1 MRILLLFFTIIFSL
15 GCNDKKES
23 ASDDTTKESS
33 PETKTGFMLKG
44 KHNFNKG
51 DIHRSELEVK
61 VIDGNMKMTIPSGQE
76 IDGIWNMEVSKRID
90 VEVLET
96 SESKATKYK
105 INIVKD
111 TRIMSQKIA
120 GNLNEQETP
129 NPLTG
134 KTIIGEKKSDVWS
147 FRLEKDDAT
156 TEELKA
162 LKKIEKNLF
171 KDGEFDYP
179 ETPISVGETWSIP
192 KSKLTNFLGG
202 DSPIESGSGS
212 LKLIEILNDKNKKR
226 ALIALSIQAKTVPD
240 ETGLT
245 MEMSMEGQYYRD
257 LENFIDVDFDMKGQ
271 LKASGELP
279 TPDGSK
285 ILVIMEGPSTMTST
299 QIINPEEIA
308 VEPVAEAQPNEE
320 KESYEEEVETVEPLI
335 EFRTWTA
342 INGKKVEAEFVSNEE
357 GIVKLKLNSG
367 KIFEVPANKLSKE
380 DNEFIGSLAKTE
392 GVNLFELEIRDS
404 DGLAYIKDSDTPYTG
419 KMFLLWKNG
428 KKDVSNYK
436 NGELDG
442 FSIKWHENGQ
452 KMTEGNWKND
462 KPVKGSVK
470 YWNSKGEP
478 VDSWL
483 EAHAKAQPNEKKK
496 DFKEGLIPSKQD
508 LRHKIIDN
516 EAVIISCNKNATG
529 SITIPEKINGHA
541 VTLIQSSAF
550 NDCNKL
556 TAVHIP
562 NGVTSI
568 GEKAFQN
575 CLSLKS
581 VFIPNT
587 ITKIGRSAFRGC
599 EKLEKIII
607 PDSVTS
613 TSGGIVAIEAD
624 TFYDCKSLRNVI
636 IPNSVTKIG
645 SSAFSGCESLEE
657 IIIPDSVN
665 IIGNY
670 AFSGCST
677 ITRIQIP
684 DGVTIIDS
692 GSFQFCD
699 NLNTIEIPDSVT
711 SIGNGAFLF
720 SKNLTEITIPKSLT
734 SIGKE
739 AFHSCW
745 RIKSLTIPKGVI
757 NIGENAFYGNDLLS
771 DLIFLGDAPETE
783 GDIFCE
789 QTTPIIY
796 RKPEAKGWTD
806 KWSDRPVELIS
817 QNSDK
822 QKQPVPSEEVKLISE
837 NVHADKLEFRGFESI
852 AYLIDSNIPYTGSST
867 EFYKNGEKKTAKKWK
882 NGKLD
887 GLSTSWHEN
896 GKKKEEL
903 NYKDDEAISV
913 RYWNNKG
920 EEVDSLEEAEAE

>member
-120 GNLNEQETP
+120 GNLNEKETP

-147 FRLEKDDAT
+147 YRLEKDDAT

-171 KDGEFDYP
+171 QDHKSHYP
-179 ETPISVGETWSIP
+179 ETPISVGETWEIP
-192 KSKLTNFLGG
+192 KSKLTTFLGG

-212 LKLIEILNDKNKKR
+212 LKLIEILNYKNKKH
-226 ALIALSIQAKTVPD
+226 ALIAVSIQSKTAPD

-271 LKASGELP
+271 LKASGEFS

-285 ILVIMEGPSTMTST
+285 ILAIMEGPSTMTST

-320 KESYEEEVETVEPLI
+320 KEAYEEEVETVEPLI

-392 GVNLFELEIRDS
+392 GINADELEFREAIWY
-404 DGLAYIKDSDTPYTG
+404 LKDSKTPYTG
-419 KMFLLWKNG
+419 KSL
-428 KKDVSNYK
+428 
-436 NGELDG
+436 
-442 FSIKWHENGQ
+442 KWHENGQ
-452 KMTEGNWKND
+452 KKVEGYYKDGKPDGLIIGWHENGQKEVEANYKDGNMEGLYLRWHENGEKFIEANYKDD
-462 KPVKGSVK
+462 KRIYRK

-478 VDSWL
+478 VDSL
-483 EAHAKAQPNEKKK
+483 EQA
-496 DFKEGLIPSKQD
+496 
-508 LRHKIIDN
+508 
-516 EAVIISCNKNATG
+516 
-529 SITIPEKINGHA
+529 
-541 VTLIQSSAF
+541 
-550 NDCNKL
+550 
-556 TAVHIP
+556 
-562 NGVTSI
+562 
-568 GEKAFQN
+568 
-575 CLSLKS
+575 LK
-581 VFIPNT
+581 
-587 ITKIGRSAFRGC
+587 
-599 EKLEKIII
+599 
-607 PDSVTS
+607 
-613 TSGGIVAIEAD
+613 
-624 TFYDCKSLRNVI
+624 
-636 IPNSVTKIG
+636 
-645 SSAFSGCESLEE
+645 
-657 IIIPDSVN
+657 
-665 IIGNY
+665 
-670 AFSGCST
+670 
-677 ITRIQIP
+677 
-684 DGVTIIDS
+684 
-692 GSFQFCD
+692 
-699 NLNTIEIPDSVT
+699 
-711 SIGNGAFLF
+711 
-720 SKNLTEITIPKSLT
+720 
-734 SIGKE
+734 
-739 AFHSCW
+739 
-745 RIKSLTIPKGVI
+745 
-757 NIGENAFYGNDLLS
+757 
-771 DLIFLGDAPETE
+771 
-783 GDIFCE
+783 
-789 QTTPIIY
+789 
-796 RKPEAKGWTD
+796 
-806 KWSDRPVELIS
+806 
-817 QNSDK
+817 
-822 QKQPVPSEEVKLISE
+822 
-837 NVHADKLEFRGFESI
+837 
-852 AYLIDSNIPYTGSST
+852 
-867 EFYKNGEKKTAKKWK
+867 
-882 NGKLD
+882 
-887 GLSTSWHEN
+887 
-896 GKKKEEL
+896 
-903 NYKDDEAISV
+903 
-913 RYWNNKG
+913 
-920 EEVDSLEEAEAE
+920 